1 MLPCTPCRYINRT
14 RTNKLRSGGVFMKE
28 QPKQPERHSDLRDP
42 KLPAING
49 GPCGNRAENRI
60 WNSQCTMRNSQC
72 AMTDET

>member
-1 MLPCTPCRYINRT
+1 
-14 RTNKLRSGGVFMKE
+14 MKE

-49 GPCGNRAENRI
+49 GPCGNRAEGRI